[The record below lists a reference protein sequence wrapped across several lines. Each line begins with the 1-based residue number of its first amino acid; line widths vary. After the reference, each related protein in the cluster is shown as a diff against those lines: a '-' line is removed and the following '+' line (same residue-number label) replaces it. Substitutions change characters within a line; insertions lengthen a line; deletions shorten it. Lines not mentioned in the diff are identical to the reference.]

1 MTTYTIYVE
10 NLKCGGCANTIKKTI
25 SKIDGVQRVEIDN
38 EESRID
44 LEVSNADFQIDSI
57 KQKLKSIGYPEM
69 GAANNTFTAAKSY
82 VSCAIGRMGTKA

>member
-44 LEVSNADFQIDSI
+44 IELDNSNIQLDLI
-57 KQKLKSIGYPEM
+57 KQKLKNIGYPER
-69 GAANNTFTAAKSY
+69 GAENSGFTTAKSY
-82 VSCAIGRMGTKA
+82 VSCAIGRMGV